1 MAAFPNNARA
11 REVHL
16 FRRHLLASA
25 PAFAAAALVP
35 SGVLA
40 SKPEALPDEPTR
52 LELLHYAAFLRAENK
67 RVSDELG
74 IGACGPET
82 WEYGGGFADK
92 ASFAGTLA
100 ATRALPVLRL
110 IDAPILRGDLNCRLG
125 VGSDVA
131 PVIASH
137 VAIRNQ
143 IVQF

>member
-1 MAAFPNNARA
+1 MIS
-11 REVHL
+11 
-16 FRRHLLASA
+16 RRNVLASA
-25 PAFAAAALVP
+25 PAAAAVAIVP
-35 SGVLA
+35 TTVLA
-40 SKPEALPDEPTR
+40 SRPDALPDEPTR

-74 IGACGPET
+74 IGVCGSET

-110 IDAPILRGDLNCRLG
+110 IGAPILRGDLHFKLG

-131 PVIASH
+131 PVIAAH
-137 VAIRNQ
+137 VSIRNQ
-143 IVQF
+143 LVQF